1 MGKQP
6 LNENMVKT
14 LRKLTADNELHS
26 LLLNL
31 GVDTMLRASD
41 LLLLKVG
48 SVISENGKVK
58 DEVSVF
64 QKKTKRKT
72 IALPLSDHSKK
83 VIKKYLNP
91 LEQDRYI
98 FIGQKRYTG
107 RPISTRQYQRIIKS
121 WMTSLGVDDVNA
133 FSSHSLRKTKSSIIF
148 QKTKNIEACRRLLS
162 HNSVSATSS
171 YLGIEDSDAT
181 DLARQYDI

>member
-1 MGKQP
+1 
-6 LNENMVKT
+6 
-14 LRKLTADNELHS
+14 
-26 LLLNL
+26 
-31 GVDTMLRASD
+31 MLRASD

-98 FIGQKRYTG
+98 FMGQKKYTG
-107 RPISTRQYQRIIKS
+107 RPISTRQYQRIIKG

>member
-64 QKKTKRKT
+64 QKKTKRK
-72 IALPLSDHSKK
+72 
-83 VIKKYLNP
+83 
-91 LEQDRYI
+91 
-98 FIGQKRYTG
+98 
-107 RPISTRQYQRIIKS
+107 
-121 WMTSLGVDDVNA
+121 
-133 FSSHSLRKTKSSIIF
+133 
-148 QKTKNIEACRRLLS
+148 
-162 HNSVSATSS
+162 SA
-171 YLGIEDSDAT
+171 
-181 DLARQYDI
+181 